1 MAVCPRSRE
10 EQGWGCW
17 DYCSSRVCR
26 GSLKGGLAHSTWL
39 HVLLRRVSLVWTTL
53 SLPISLEGNLL
64 EDCFSFQ
71 VTSCFHPP
79 PPPSPCHLVLPPL
92 QTPDEGFLKLR
103 SKPEKAQWVHIFIS
117 FIGGQPRSDHMENI
131 AGRSGKLWDSFLL
144 GPFNIF
150 FGNLPLQVPACSHC
164 MLTATQ
170 YVGFLRALPSEML
183 GPQPDACVT
192 PQVGTFF
199 QETGRHA
206 SPPAP
211 SGPSPVLRKGLTKIS
226 GSSASEHTPKISNC
240 PFNFF

>member
-10 EQGWGCW
+10 EQRWGCW

-39 HVLLRRVSLVWTTL
+39 HVLLRRVSLVWTPL

-92 QTPDEGFLKLR
+92 QTSDEGFLKLQ

-150 FGNLPLQVPACSHC
+150 LEIYLSRYLLALIACWQPHNTWDSSVRC
-164 MLTATQ
+164 LLRCSDLNPML
-170 YVGFLRALPSEML
+170 
-183 GPQPDACVT
+183 C
-192 PQVGTFF
+192 
-199 QETGRHA
+199 
-206 SPPAP
+206 
-211 SGPSPVLRKGLTKIS
+211 
-226 GSSASEHTPKISNC
+226 HTPGWEFLSGNRKTCFSSC
-240 PFNFF
+240 SFRAQPSA